1 MGWLNCSL
9 SNGMR
14 NQEEIE
20 RSIDNFRLLNKAVIN
35 IGSLWRIGNG
45 GLTLLE
51 ESLSNTLVD
60 NDQGMFWKGWII
72 CLEAILLLDNLGQL
86 LQLMADNL
94 SSH

>member
-1 MGWLNCSL
+1 
-9 SNGMR
+9 MR

-60 NDQGMFWKGWII
+60 NDQRMFWKGWII
-72 CLEAILLLDNLGQL
+72 CLEAILLLDYLGQL